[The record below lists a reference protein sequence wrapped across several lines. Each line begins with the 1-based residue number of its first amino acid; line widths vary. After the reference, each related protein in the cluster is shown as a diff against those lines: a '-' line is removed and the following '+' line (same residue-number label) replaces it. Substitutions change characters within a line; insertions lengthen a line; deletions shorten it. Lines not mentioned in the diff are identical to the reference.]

1 MELPKG
7 QALQAMVQTRVL
19 YASIEKTTKFR
30 LYKPLGK
37 VAVSML
43 WLKLLPNKGQA
54 QQPARESHI
63 VNALIVATAEG
74 QALQAPRK
82 ADII

>member
-1 MELPKG
+1 RIN
-7 QALQAMVQTRVL
+7 ALTETAT
-19 YASIEKTTKFR
+19 
-30 LYKPLGK
+30 
-37 VAVSML
+37 
-43 WLKLLPNKGQA
+43 KGQA

>member
-1 MELPKG
+1 FVVELPKG
-7 QALQAMVQTRVL
+7 QALQAVVQTRVL

-43 WLKLLPNKGQA
+43 
-54 QQPARESHI
+54 
-63 VNALIVATAEG
+63 
-74 QALQAPRK
+74 
-82 ADII
+82 

>member
-7 QALQAMVQTRVL
+7 QALQAVVQTRVL
-19 YASIEKTTKFR
+19 YASGECCRINALTETAT
-30 LYKPLGK
+30 
-37 VAVSML
+37 
-43 WLKLLPNKGQA
+43 KGQA